1 MSFSGI
7 VFLVGWKT
15 SPNAIPPP
23 FEIMKTLFAS
33 LLAFA
38 LTTPLSMAQNQY
50 TLDVDVP
57 TSYFDFSGDTSLGSI
72 NGRPGNFNMGGTMDM
87 WLDPASGTFSQAQF
101 NGGIMETV
109 PNVLYAII
117 PNVFSWLPPLADI
130 EVHDAKF
137 KLTSSLFGVGANGV
151 FTTDVVLHPLSGFI
165 RIIPLVGSTTDTP
178 LTAGGSSD
186 PTPMSGTVS
195 VINGYTTMNSPIDI
209 TYSFDDGA
217 GTWADFDLAG
227 TLLADAPVQD
237 NGYILDVN
245 TLTAGGTGAFVVSQ
259 GIPQGR
265 AWLAYSLQLGST
277 HIPQLGVDLGL
288 NNPTQAGS
296 SKRLDANGDGNWIIP
311 IPPNTTGIT
320 VYIQSCQ
327 MGQVSN
333 VVTTTI
339 Q

>member
-1 MSFSGI
+1 MYI
-7 VFLVGWKT
+7 
-15 SPNAIPPP
+15 PNHPQPSSP

-72 NGRPGNFNMGGTMDM
+72 NGRPGNFNMGGTMKM
-87 WLDPASGTFSQAQF
+87 WLDPAFAPFDQGEF
-101 NGGIMETV
+101 NGGVMETV

-117 PNVFSWLPPLADI
+117 PNVFSWLPPLAEI
-130 EVHDAKF
+130 EVHDPKF
-137 KLTSSLFGVGANGV
+137 KLTSNLFDIGSNGA
-151 FTTDVVLHPLSGFI
+151 FTTNVVLHPLSGFI
-165 RIIPLVGSTTDTP
+165 RIIPLIGTTTDTP
-178 LTAGGSSD
+178 LTDGGPSD
-186 PTPMSGTVS
+186 PTPMSGDLTVN
-195 VINGYTTMNSPIDI
+195 NGYTTMYSPIDI

-237 NGYILDVN
+237 NGYILEAN

-259 GIPQGR
+259 GLPQMPT
-265 AWLAYSLQLGST
+265 WLAYSLHLGT
-277 HIPQLGVDLGL
+277 TDIPQLGVDLGL
-288 NNPTQAGS
+288 DNPTQAGS
-296 SKRLDANGDGNWIIP
+296 SITLDANGSGNWTLP
-311 IPPNTTGIT
+311 IPSGAAGIT
-320 VYIQSCQ
+320 VHIQSCQ
-327 MGQVSN
+327 LGQVSN

>member
-1 MSFSGI
+1 MYI
-7 VFLVGWKT
+7 
-15 SPNAIPPP
+15 PNHPQPSSP
-23 FEIMKTLFAS
+23 FERMKTILASLFA
-33 LLAFA
+33 LALA
-38 LTTPLSMAQNQY
+38 SPLAQAQNQY
-50 TLDVDVP
+50 TLDLDVP
-57 TSYFDFSGDTSLGSI
+57 TSYFDFSGDTSLGPI
-72 NGRPGNFNMGGTMDM
+72 QGRPGNFNMGGTMKM
-87 WLDPASGTFSQAQF
+87 WLDPASAPFDLGEF
-101 NGGIMETV
+101 NGGVMETV

-117 PNVFSWLPPLADI
+117 PNVFSWLPPLAEI
-130 EVHDAKF
+130 EVHDPKF
-137 KLTSSLFGVGANGV
+137 KLTSNLFDIGSNGV

-165 RIIPLVGSTTDTP
+165 RIIPLIGTTTDTP
-178 LTAGGSSD
+178 LTAGGPSD
-186 PTPMSGTVS
+186 PTPMSGDLTVN
-195 VINGYTTMNSPIDI
+195 NGYTTMYSPIDI

-217 GTWADFDLAG
+217 GNWGNFDLAG
-227 TLLADAPVQD
+227 TLLADAPVQND
-237 NGYILDVN
+237 GYTLEAN

-259 GIPQGR
+259 GLPQKR

-296 SKRLDANGDGNWIIP
+296 SMRLDANGGGNWIIP

-320 VYIQSCQ
+320 VHIQSCQ